1 MRCLEIKRGSGKG
14 AWKEVASV
22 AGKRRA
28 TCSTNQMKKRM
39 FQKGKNETIVLNVID
54 RQRKWRNE
62 KKPFE
67 FTLVDYLWPWPVRLH
82 GGDKSMIEIGS
93 KENWEKWK
101 QREWEKK
108 KWRLGNVCSKDKSE

>member
-14 AWKEVASV
+14 AWEVASA
-22 AGKRRA
+22 AGKRRT

-54 RQRKWRNE
+54 QERKWRNE

-67 FTLVDYLWPWPVRLH
+67 FKLADYLWPWPVQLR
-82 GGDKSMIEIGS
+82 GGDKSMIQIGS

-101 QREWEKK
+101 KREWEKK
-108 KWRLGNVCSKDKSE
+108 KWRLRHVCSKDKSE